1 VTAYIK
7 EGVIR
12 VVGVAMFVAFRPFVF
27 QMHKSLKRGLRD
39 RDWVCDAKA
48 SLLRVRRSSEGL
60 DFVGSVKL
68 QVSRG

>member
-1 VTAYIK
+1 MVGMATF
-7 EGVIR
+7 
-12 VVGVAMFVAFRPFVF
+12 VVFRPFAF
-27 QMHKSLKRGLRD
+27 RIRKSLKRGLRD